1 MDSPRHSEI
10 SAFSAQ
16 ALAEMFSLTGWLRR
30 SMLSHCV
37 DPADVLPFLP
47 RILGDHSVAREC
59 AEQYSAFRPLPTSVG
74 LTAFHAEHDDR
85 VTRAEA
91 LAWTEIGVEPGQ
103 VRFCFLPGQDHFFCD
118 SEAGRELAFEEIRS
132 ILGWRGSR
140 VTAADERTLVLFPG
154 QGSQNQDGF
163 VDGLERAWE
172 WSLARDALGYD
183 LLRVCKES
191 PEQLAGTRICQAAI
205 YVVSYV
211 RWKRWAE
218 SERAAPEKAILAGFS
233 LGEITALAAAG
244 VFTFEQ
250 GLALIRVR
258 GEAMEKA
265 CRSAPSTMATLLGLS
280 RDTVSHVVDELNQSL
295 GQEVSWLCND
305 LWDEGFVV
313 GVTREHSGAL
323 RDRAQAAGAQRVIEL
338 EVEGAF
344 HTPLMREA
352 RRAFA
357 SAMASVRA
365 LGSRGEPALRA
376 TVYSNVTGAPY
387 ETIAQVFDLLP
398 TQICSP
404 VRWAQILAH
413 VKRRSERITSVI
425 LPSPGEQLAGMLKR
439 QSQALHS
446 KHIVI

>member
-1 MDSPRHSEI
+1 
-10 SAFSAQ
+10 
-16 ALAEMFSLTGWLRR
+16 
-30 SMLSHCV
+30 
-37 DPADVLPFLP
+37 
-47 RILGDHSVAREC
+47 
-59 AEQYSAFRPLPTSVG
+59 VG

-103 VRFCFLPGQDHFFCD
+103 VRVCFLPGQDHFFCD
-118 SEAGRELAFEEIRS
+118 SEAGQELAFEEIRS
-132 ILGWRGSR
+132 VLDRRGSN
-140 VTAADERTLVLFPG
+140 VTAPNERALVLFPG
-154 QGSQNQDGF
+154 QGSQKQKDF
-163 VDGLERAWE
+163 VDGLEGAVE

-205 YVVSYV
+205 YVVSYL

-218 SERAAPEKAILAGFS
+218 SDRAAAENAIFAGFS

-265 CRSAPSTMATLLGLS
+265 CRSAPSTMVTLLGLS
-280 RDTVSHVVDELNQSL
+280 RDTVSHLVDELNQSL

-305 LWDEGFVV
+305 LWDEAFVV
-313 GVTREHSGAL
+313 GVRREHSGAL
-323 RDRAQAAGAQRVIEL
+323 RDRAQTADAQKVIEL

-352 RRAFA
+352 QRAFA
-357 SAMASVRA
+357 SALARVRGPGAS
-365 LGSRGEPALRA
+365 GEPALRA
-376 TVYSNVTGAPY
+376 AVYSNVTGAPY
-387 ETIAQVFDLLP
+387 ETIAQVFDVLP

-413 VKRRSERITSVI
+413 VKRWSEPITRVI
-425 LPSPGEQLAGMLKR
+425 LPSPGEQLAGMLKM
-439 QSQALHS
+439 QSPALHS
-446 KHIVI
+446 KHILI